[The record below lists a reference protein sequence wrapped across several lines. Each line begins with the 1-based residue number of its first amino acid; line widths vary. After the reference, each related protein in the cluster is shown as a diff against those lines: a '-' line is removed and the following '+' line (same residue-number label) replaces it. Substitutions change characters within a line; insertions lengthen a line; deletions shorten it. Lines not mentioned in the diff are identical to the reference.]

1 MCDHTN
7 MDVTILKDEV
17 EVQLWEGARSSIAA
31 LMSVNA
37 NDCDCLS
44 GANQELVDRRGLSL
58 KAGGRTDGRTLAHRL
73 LIPPTAFLS
82 HRCRLTKCLITAN
95 KPITGGQ
102 SGSLAFKRQ
111 SRSLRRSLA
120 TTT

>member
-44 GANQELVDRRGLSL
+44 GANQESVDRRGLSL
-58 KAGGRTDGRTLAHRL
+58 KAGRRTDGRTDARSSPAN
-73 LIPPTAFLS
+73 PPDGLFISPLPPDKMPDHS
-82 HRCRLTKCLITAN
+82 
-95 KPITGGQ
+95 
-102 SGSLAFKRQ
+102 
-111 SRSLRRSLA
+111 
-120 TTT
+120 